1 MKRRPMHALV
11 GLLVATAATP
21 TLAELQ
27 WQSSGVQQAS
37 HATAPASRPARS
49 RRAKPAPKAPTMER
63 RTEAVASRAAAPVQ
77 PAVAEA
83 LTTGHQPRAA
93 RRDAAVQPACAECG
107 CPGGCECGVEPYYD
121 GAPACGVPGC
131 GCCDEPTCGVIG
143 EPTCGLACCEPTCG
157 CGDIGC
163 TGCGTTCGCGS
174 VCDGSCGVPVT
185 ICVPP
190 IRELTVEAGV
200 QAFKNP
206 LDRGRD
212 RGNFGFNYGV
222 NLGGSMSWL
231 GTPGIGYQ
239 IGYRGTSNQLH
250 GVDALNT
257 ADGHD
262 QNFLTAGLF
271 HRKACGLQYGV
282 VYDMLRDE
290 RQGSNDF
297 GQIRGLISVVN
308 PRGNEI
314 GFMFASHLTESTL
327 PNAQNGRL
335 YHGTD
340 QYLAFYRLHGC
351 QGGEFRVFGG
361 FDDDSKGI
369 LGADFA
375 IPLTDRW
382 SVTTGFTYLIP
393 EDGDAGVGSE
403 QEAWNLGLNLVWHYG
418 HRARSCFNGQY
429 RPMFRVADNG
439 SFMIDDRTP

>member
-1 MKRRPMHALV
+1 MRLLMHALV

-27 WQSSGVQQAS
+27 WQSTGVEQVS
-37 HATAPASRPARS
+37 HAAPVRRAPT
-49 RRAKPAPKAPTMER
+49 RRAKPAAKAPTMVR
-63 RTEAVASRAAAPVQ
+63 RQQSVAPVQ
-77 PAVAEA
+77 QAQVQQAVVETPSAPTRPQA
-83 LTTGHQPRAA
+83 VRH
-93 RRDAAVQPACAECG
+93 DAAVQQACAGCG
-107 CPGGCECGVEPYYD
+107 CQGGACECGAEPYYE
-121 GAPACGVPGC
+121 GATNCGTPGC
-131 GCCDEPTCGVIG
+131 GCG
-143 EPTCGLACCEPTCG
+143 EPSCGLSYCEPSCG

-174 VCDGSCGVPVT
+174 VCDGTCGVPIT

-190 IRELTVEAGV
+190 IRELTFEAGV

-206 LDRGRD
+206 LDRNRD
-212 RGNFGFNYGV
+212 RGNFGVNYGL

-239 IGYRGTSNQLH
+239 FGYRGTSNQMH
-250 GVDALNT
+250 GDDTQNT

-262 QNFLTAGLF
+262 QSFVTAGLF
-271 HRKACGLQYGV
+271 HRKTCGLQYGV

-290 RQGSNDF
+290 RQGSNNF
-297 GQIRGLISVVN
+297 GQVRGLISVIN

-314 GFMFASHLTESTL
+314 GFMFSKHVTESRL
-327 PNAQNGRL
+327 PDANGTL
-335 YHGTD
+335 YHATD
-340 QYLAFYRLHGC
+340 QYLAFYRVHGC

-382 SVTTGFTYLIP
+382 SLNTGFTYVIP
-393 EDGDAGVGSE
+393 EEGDAGVGAE
-403 QEAWNLGLNLVWHYG
+403 QEAWNLGMNMVWHYG
-418 HRARSCFNGQY
+418 YRAKQCFAAQY

-439 SFMIDDRTP
+439 SFIMDDRSE